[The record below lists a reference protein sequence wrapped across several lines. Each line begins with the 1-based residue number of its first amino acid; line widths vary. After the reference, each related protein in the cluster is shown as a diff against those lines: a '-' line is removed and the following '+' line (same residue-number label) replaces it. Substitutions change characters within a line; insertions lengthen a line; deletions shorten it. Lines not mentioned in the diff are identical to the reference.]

1 MKEIPKEESKIF
13 RIVSNSKVE
22 YISLTIK
29 RKLPINR
36 F

>member
-1 MKEIPKEESKIF
+1 MKEIPKEELKII
-13 RIVSNSKVE
+13 RIVSSSKVE
-22 YISLTIK
+22 YILLTIK